1 MVTDEELR
9 VMSFWRNIFG
19 GADEDA
25 EPVETVN
32 LENGVRVAGRA
43 EGRVQGVGFR
53 FFVQSNAKAMG
64 ITGWVKNMSDGSV
77 TMELQGEAPTV
88 ERLIAKIKRG
98 NDWIKVTNYERS
110 DLPVVEGENTFAI
123 RY

>member
-1 MVTDEELR
+1 
-9 VMSFWRNIFG
+9 MSFWRNIFG
-19 GADEDA
+19 GSEDA
-25 EPVETVN
+25 ETIEPVN
-32 LENGVRVAGRA
+32 IENAVRKAGRA

-64 ITGWVKNMSDGSV
+64 LTGWVKNMSDGSV
-77 TMELQGEAPTV
+77 TMELQGEPQTID
-88 ERLIAKIKRG
+88 RLIAKIKRG
-98 NDWIKVTNYERS
+98 NDWIKVTNFESS

>member
-1 MVTDEELR
+1 
-9 VMSFWRNIFG
+9 MSFWRNIFG

-25 EPVETVN
+25 EQVATVK
-32 LENGVRVAGRA
+32 LEHGVRKAGRA

-77 TMELQGEAPTV
+77 TMELQGESEIV

-98 NDWIKVTNYERS
+98 NEWIKVTNYTAE
-110 DLPVVEGENTFAI
+110 DLPIVEGENTFAI

>member
-1 MVTDEELR
+1 
-9 VMSFWRNIFG
+9 MSFWSNIFG

-25 EPVETVN
+25 EAVEAVDIAN
-32 LENGVRVAGRA
+32 AVRKAGRA

-53 FFVQSNAKAMG
+53 FFVQSNAKSLG

-77 TMELQGEAPTV
+77 TMELQGEPETV
-88 ERLIAKIKRG
+88 ERLIAKIRKG
-98 NDWIKVTNYERS
+98 NDWINVTNFEIE
-110 DLPVVEGENTFAI
+110 DLPVVKGENKFAI

>member
-1 MVTDEELR
+1 
-9 VMSFWRNIFG
+9 MSFWRNIFG

-25 EPVETVN
+25 EAIEPVNV
-32 LENGVRVAGRA
+32 ENAVRKAGRA

-77 TMELQGEAPTV
+77 TMELQGEPEIV
-88 ERLIAKIKRG
+88 DRLIAKIQKG
-98 NDWIKVTNYERS
+98 NDWIRVTNFELE
-110 DLPVVEGENTFAI
+110 DMAVVAGENKFAI